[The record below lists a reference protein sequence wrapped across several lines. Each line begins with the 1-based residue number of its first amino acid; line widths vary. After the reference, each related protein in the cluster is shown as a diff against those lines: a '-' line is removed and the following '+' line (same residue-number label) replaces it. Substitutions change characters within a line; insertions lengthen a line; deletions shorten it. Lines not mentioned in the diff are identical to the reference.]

1 MKRGFQPVQE
11 TYKKYGQTVSAHGTS
26 TTIYPPTILPTRSDA
41 KSAGYD
47 FYTPIDFQV
56 LPHSKMLIW
65 TNVKAY
71 MQDNEVLQIFVRSSI
86 GIKQDCVLA
95 NGTGI
100 IDASYYENEDND
112 GNIGICLVNRTG
124 QTKEFKAGERIAQ
137 GLFLNYLIADE
148 DNVLGDERKGGIGSS
163 GK

>member
-1 MKRGFQPVQE
+1 MNRGFKEVSDAN
-11 TYKKYGQTVSAHGTS
+11 KKYGEQVKLHGKEIVVFPE
-26 TTIYPPTILPTRSDA
+26 TTLPTRADA

-47 FYTPIDFQV
+47 FYTPVDVKV
-56 LPHSKMLIW
+56 LPQSKQIVW

-71 MQDNEVLQIFVRSSI
+71 MQDDEVLQLFVRSSI
-86 GIKQDCVLA
+86 GIKHDCVLA

-100 IDASYYENEDND
+100 IDASYFNNADNE

-137 GLFLNYLIADE
+137 GIFVKYLTADE
-148 DNVLGDERKGGIGSS
+148 DVSLSDERKGGIGSS
-163 GK
+163 GQ

>member
-1 MKRGFQPVQE
+1 MKRGFQVVQE
-11 TYKKYGQTVSAHGTS
+11 KDKKYGETVSAHGTS
-26 TTIYPPTILPTRSDA
+26 TTIYPPTILPTRADD

-47 FYTPIDFQV
+47 FYTPIDFLV
-56 LPHSKMLIW
+56 LPHSKITIW

-71 MQDNEVLQIFVRSSI
+71 MQDDEVLQLFVRSSI
-86 GIKQDCVLA
+86 GIKHDCVLA

-100 IDASYYENEDND
+100 IDASYYGNEDND

-124 QTKEFKAGERIAQ
+124 QSKEFKAGERIAQ
-137 GLFLNYLIADE
+137 GVFLNYLIADE
-148 DNVLGDERKGGIGSS
+148 DGVLGNERKGGIGSS